1 MIHYGQIVYNR
12 GWVLASTIQLF
23 GTHLQRQILP
33 TVHFVQ
39 VFFAFLSSQLFL
51 DDLLHRLG
59 LRAYLN
65 LLDVFSENLTLLQHF
80 KVNLVELFLFELER
94 KSLVLLLLMWKR
106 DFALLNKHF
115 TNALACMID
124 EMHLRCLFLNDENT
138 FLQIIEQLLLA
149 PLWQHGLHELEA
161 NPGDNKL
168 ENDAEA
174 DIYYACLKAQNEK
187 LHDGSFVGVDVMID
201 DDLGVGEAHY
211 NGGDVSLAIVPVDDQ
226 A

>member
-1 MIHYGQIVYNR
+1 
-12 GWVLASTIQLF
+12 
-23 GTHLQRQILP
+23 
-33 TVHFVQ
+33 
-39 VFFAFLSSQLFL
+39 
-51 DDLLHRLG
+51 
-59 LRAYLN
+59 
-65 LLDVFSENLTLLQHF
+65 
-80 KVNLVELFLFELER
+80 
-94 KSLVLLLLMWKR
+94 
-106 DFALLNKHF
+106 
-115 TNALACMID
+115 MID

-174 DIYYACLKAQNEK
+174 YIYNACLKAQNEK

-226 A
+226 AQRQYNSDITAFYLSVVNWRRNSNNQLQHCIEMHVFAETWEFVGDNCEDDRAYKKNDLAPFEIRHKL